1 MSVKS
6 PSNGTFRIRFAKEDF
21 KFSSAHFTLFS
32 ATAAEALH
40 GHNYRV
46 WLELGGQHLDSRGL
60 LVGFDPL
67 KHAVRNLCAELDGR
81 VLLPTRAGELT
92 LREEGD
98 ALEVLWADRVYK
110 FPVDEVVRL
119 PLANTSIELL
129 AQYLWKRLAETAA
142 ESGCRT
148 LGVGVEETSGQ
159 SCFFEAG
166 IPR

>member
-1 MSVKS
+1 MSTVKRVG
-6 PSNGTFRIRFAKEDF
+6 GTFHIRFAKEDF

-46 WLELGGQHLDSRGL
+46 WLELGGGKLSPRGL
-60 LVGFDPL
+60 LVEFDPL
-67 KHAVRNLCAELDGR
+67 KRAVRTLCADLDGR
-81 VLLPTRAGELT
+81 VLLPARAAGLS
-92 LREEGD
+92 LREEGGD
-98 ALEVLWADRVYK
+98 LEVLWRDRVYR
-110 FPVDEVVRL
+110 FPTDEVVRL

-129 AQYLWKRLAETAA
+129 AQYLWERLVDTAA
-142 ESGCRT
+142 ETGCET

-159 SCFFEAG
+159 SCYFESD